1 MFKLCVIIMV
11 TMISIIECITKPVI
25 IAHRGASGY
34 LPEHTSESKVI
45 IKYFW
50 IANYWEI
57 LRKQY

>member
-1 MFKLCVIIMV
+1 MFKLCVIIIMI

-45 IKYFW
+45 IK
-50 IANYWEI
+50 
-57 LRKQY
+57 